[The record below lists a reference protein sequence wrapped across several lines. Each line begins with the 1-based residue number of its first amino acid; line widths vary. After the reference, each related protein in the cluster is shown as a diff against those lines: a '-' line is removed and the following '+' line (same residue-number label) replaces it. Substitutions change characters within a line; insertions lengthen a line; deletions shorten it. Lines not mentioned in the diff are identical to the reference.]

1 MWCATH
7 SANFNEKV
15 HKPQSKSYGRIGAN
29 MQLIFTH
36 ILWIWILLS
45 VHHNFLGSEGL
56 QGTHIDA
63 LNPFSLKLMT
73 LTLRGGLW
81 TFLANLALCV
91 PSHLRRCCF
100 QSSWLW
106 QFRNMIPYKMG
117 FSEPY
122 CHFKITVTML
132 WVTVW
137 KSRPEK
143 RWEKKH
149 HVSSY
154 DVTVALCISH
164 IRSADSYKNVP

>member
-1 MWCATH
+1 MWTLSSRRRHRTAAH

-63 LNPFSLKLMT
+63 LNPFSSKLMA

-91 PSHLRRCCF
+91 ARATKRR
-100 QSSWLW
+100 
-106 QFRNMIPYKMG
+106 
-117 FSEPY
+117 
-122 CHFKITVTML
+122 
-132 WVTVW
+132 
-137 KSRPEK
+137 SRPYITKEWK
-143 RWEKKH
+143 LQETFFVIMGRI
-149 HVSSY
+149 
-154 DVTVALCISH
+154 LCYNACIW
-164 IRSADSYKNVP
+164 K